1 MKFNLKTV
9 GIVLGGLA
17 GILVLAAVLFVVFFP
32 KQLAAQEAEKRIE
45 AATHRQLT
53 LGNDISVSFYPALG
67 FTVNDVSLSN
77 PEGFDSAQPFIKA
90 KRLTFAVALLPLL
103 SGQVQVRQ
111 LIFEGAELN
120 LRAKRDGA
128 ANWTFPTEE
137 NSNQQNTLEDL
148 RLDDVR
154 LVDGAVSFD
163 GGDGKAPMQLSDVD
177 AGVTLESLDQPAK
190 LTAALTYL
198 RQRVTIDG
206 TLGKPRAVLEKGETP
221 MQAHV
226 QAAPLD
232 ATFDGAFNAA
242 TGALN
247 GNLNASGNSLRA
259 LLAWIGSPMQQGAG
273 FGAFRV
279 AGTMQHADQTTALNN
294 IDLSLDAIRAHG
306 NLTIITPPNP
316 NGRLQVNGAL
326 TAPSIDLNTYL
337 PAPAQG
343 AQAGGVTTST
353 AWSNDALDL
362 SGLRA
367 LNANL
372 SLGVGTLK
380 FQRFTFSDVA
390 MALKVAN
397 GAVDGHLTRVSMYG
411 GSGTARL
418 IANGAGATPQIA
430 VELNVQNVQAE
441 PLLKD
446 AIAFDRISGR
456 GHLQVALAGAGRS
469 QAALMHALHGTA
481 AFTFNDGAFKGVNL
495 AAIARSIQSALSG
508 TAVGPGASTDFAELG
523 ASFTVANGSA
533 ATQDLHML
541 NPFVRVD
548 GQGVINIGEQSID
561 MRLAPRAVR
570 SNQGQGGDAATHG
583 LGIPF
588 RVHGPWSHVGFEP
601 ALGDVVQN
609 QLRSQIGNILGHQ
622 DQNNPL
628 TQLGASLFGNQGGAS
643 DSTTPPATSGQSGA
657 STPAPAQQSGS
668 TASTAT
674 PQQEQPRQP
683 SLGDLLR
690 QATQGRHHNN
700 SSSNDTTTSTTAPSP

>member
-1 MKFNLKTV
+1 MNLKTL
-9 GIVLGGLA
+9 GIALA
-17 GILVLAAVLFVVFFP
+17 GLVGVLVLAVVLFIVFFP
-32 KQLAAQEAEKRIE
+32 KQLAAQEAERRIE

-53 LGNDISVSFYPALG
+53 LGNDISVSFFPALG

-77 PEGFDSAQPFIKA
+77 PEGFAGDAPFIKA
-90 KRLTFAVALLPLL
+90 KKLTFAVALLPLL
-103 SGQVQVRQ
+103 HGGIEVRR
-111 LIFEGAELN
+111 LIFEGADLN
-120 LRAKRDGA
+120 LRAKRDGSS
-128 ANWTFPTEE
+128 NWTFPTED

-148 RLDDVR
+148 RLEDVR
-154 LVDGAVSFD
+154 LVDGNVSFD
-163 GGDGKAPMQLSDVD
+163 AGDGKQPLQLSDVD
-177 AGVTLESLDQPAK
+177 AGVSLDSLDQPAK

-232 ATFDGAFNAA
+232 ATFNGTFNAA
-242 TGALN
+242 TGGLAGRLD
-247 GNLNASGNSLRA
+247 ASGASLRD

-279 AGTMQHADQTTALNN
+279 GGAMQHADQTTALNN
-294 IDLSLDAIRAHG
+294 VDLSLDAIRAHG
-306 NLTIITPPNP
+306 NLSIVTPANP

-326 TAPSIDLNTYL
+326 TAPTIDLNTYL

-353 AWSNDALDL
+353 AWSSDALDL
-362 SGLRA
+362 SGLKA
-367 LNANL
+367 LDANL

-411 GSGTARL
+411 GAGTARL
-418 IANGAGATPQIA
+418 IANGAGATPQVA
-430 VELNVQNVQAE
+430 VELNVQNIQAE

-446 AIAFDRISGR
+446 AIAFDRITGR
-456 GHLQVALAGAGRS
+456 GRLQVALAGAGRS

-481 AFTFNDGAFKGVNL
+481 SFTFNDGAFKGVNL

-508 TAVGPGASTDFAELG
+508 TAVGPSASTDFAELG
-523 ASFTVANGSA
+523 ATFTVANGSA

-548 GQGVINIGEQSID
+548 GQGLINIGEQSID

-570 SNQGQGGDAATHG
+570 SNQGQGGEAATQG

-588 RVHGPWSHVGFEP
+588 RVHGPWSKVSFEP

-628 TQLGASLFGNQGGAS
+628 TQLGATLFGGAGGAS
-643 DSTTPPATSGQSGA
+643 AATPPTAPASGGAATPPAQQGSSGTTS
-657 STPAPAQQSGS
+657 T
-668 TASTAT
+668 TT
-674 PQQEQPRQP
+674 PQAEQPRQP

-690 QATQGRHHNN
+690 QATQGRRHNN
-700 SSSNDTTTSTTAPSP
+700 TTSTDTTTTTTAPSP